1 MNQRSRIFFESAP
14 MIMFGYAYPREVV
27 RRFWAIPKISS
38 YFWCSD
44 LFFFFSSRRR
54 HTRFDCDWSSDV
66 CSSDLACSIQR
77 SVYLG
82 LLAVSRR
89 GYPPSTGD
97 RSKRAQRCARKDSV
111 REPRPTEAHELPEA
125 ETIQLAQRGDAA
137 AFESLYRSH
146 CARVFALCTRMLKNA
161 AEAEDLT
168 QEIFLHVFRK
178 IHSFRGDS
186 AFSTWLYRVSV
197 NIVLMR
203 LRRTTLAKTSLD
215 EIAEAGETTG
225 GSQRELGGP
234 DLHLEGYID
243 RTTLQKAVDQLP
255 PRFKAMFVLYDVQG
269 YAHREIAKI
278 RSEEHTSEL
287 QSQSNL
293 VCRLLLEKK
302 KKDN

>member
-1 MNQRSRIFFESAP
+1 M
-14 MIMFGYAYPREVV
+14 
-27 RRFWAIPKISS
+27 
-38 YFWCSD
+38 
-44 LFFFFSSRRR
+44 
-54 HTRFDCDWSSDV
+54 
-66 CSSDLACSIQR
+66 
-77 SVYLG
+77 
-82 LLAVSRR
+82 
-89 GYPPSTGD
+89 
-97 RSKRAQRCARKDSV
+97 
-111 REPRPTEAHELPEA
+111 REPRPPEAHELPEA

-178 IHSFRGDS
+178 IHSFRGES

-197 NIVLMR
+197 NMVLMR
-203 LRRTTLAKTSLD
+203 LRRMTFAKTSLD
-215 EIAEAGETTG
+215 DIAEAGETTG
-225 GSQRELGGP
+225 ASQRELGGP

-278 RSEEHTSEL
+278 LGCSLGTSKSQLHKARRRLRELLCKDRKFGSWDKHRSIHHAARGVRPAFLRAAGECES
-287 QSQSNL
+287 
-293 VCRLLLEKK
+293 
-302 KKDN
+302 D